1 MIDEWTL
8 SSYFKRLLIERY
20 KDGTWHE
27 YKVLE
32 MANKNK
38 NITFEDLKDLKEY
51 IQKSKEE

>member
-1 MIDEWTL
+1 MTDEWTL

-20 KDGTWHE
+20 EDGTWHE
-27 YKVLE
+27 CEVLE